1 MNVCTR
7 SRGSLA
13 GVGGDEKGRGA
24 KGKGESYFW
33 LLSRKSNLRSLTP
46 KELQMHGRQ
55 HTGVSIYEAR
65 TGTREKDERSGRS
78 ERSRSGSR
86 NGRWRDK
93 DKTERERR
101 GRGEGERKR
110 DEDPKKQDAAGR
122 ASMRELNDYGY
133 GLPRLSPIILVPKP
147 VSSTPDADPLLE
159 S

>member
-1 MNVCTR
+1 MEV
-7 SRGSLA
+7 SQES
-13 GVGGDEKGRGA
+13 GGDEKGRGA

-78 ERSRSGSR
+78 ERRSGSR

-93 DKTERERR
+93 DKTERER
-101 GRGEGERKR
+101 GGEGERETKIR
-110 DEDPKKQDAAGR
+110 RSKMLRGE
-122 ASMRELNDYGY
+122 
-133 GLPRLSPIILVPKP
+133 PR
-147 VSSTPDADPLLE
+147 
-159 S
+159 

>member
-78 ERSRSGSR
+78 ERRSGSR

-101 GRGEGERKR
+101 GRGKESARETKIRRSKMLQGE
-110 DEDPKKQDAAGR
+110 
-122 ASMRELNDYGY
+122 
-133 GLPRLSPIILVPKP
+133 PR
-147 VSSTPDADPLLE
+147 
-159 S
+159 

>member
-1 MNVCTR
+1 MKV
-7 SRGSLA
+7 SQEP
-13 GVGGDEKGRGA
+13 GDEKGRGA

-65 TGTREKDERSGRS
+65 TGTREKDERSC
-78 ERSRSGSR
+78 R
-86 NGRWRDK
+86 NDGEAAVETTDGEIRIRQK
-93 DKTERERR
+93 ERER
-101 GRGEGERKR
+101 GGGEES
-110 DEDPKKQDAAGR
+110 A
-122 ASMRELNDYGY
+122 RETKIRRWKMLRREPRRESSTTM
-133 GLPRLSPIILVPKP
+133 GLSRPLPIIFVPKP